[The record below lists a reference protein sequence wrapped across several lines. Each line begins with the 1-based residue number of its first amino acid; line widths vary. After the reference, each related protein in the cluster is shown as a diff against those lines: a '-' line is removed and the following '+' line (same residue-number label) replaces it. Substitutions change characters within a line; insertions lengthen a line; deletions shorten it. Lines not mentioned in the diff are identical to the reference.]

1 MEGPSTGLHVRRRTL
16 GATHSHTFGGT
27 GNAAG
32 TGVVRG
38 ALNVLLCLAP
48 WSESRQRAAT
58 EEHNILHSFTSLFS
72 PAEDGAELELGT
84 ATRCGIEN
92 AGASAYR
99 ANLPPQGGGASD
111 ARRWAFSVSPV
122 KEVIVC
128 VIGLFIMRMGPGSLP
143 AAALPQALEESIAFS
158 LCAAARNRVGR
169 VTTYKPLIDTG
180 THPEASS
187 RGRRKVPLGRLDD
200 KAVPPLVRRRCPAC
214 PQAGVS
220 GAASTMFLELSGT
233 EIKLVYRA
241 DRES

>member
-1 MEGPSTGLHVRRRTL
+1 MDSSTIASQPNGRALD
-16 GATHSHTFGGT
+16 GAACAATH
-27 GNAAG
+27 AG
-32 TGVVRG
+32 RHALASVRG
-38 ALNVLLCLAP
+38 HGERGWHGRRAGRAECTPCLAP
-48 WSESRQRAAT
+48 WSESRQKAAT
-58 EEHNILHSFTSLFS
+58 EEHNILHTFTSLFS

-143 AAALPQALEESIAFS
+143 AAALPQALGIDSFS

-169 VTTYKPLIDTG
+169 VTTFDRYWNP
-180 THPEASS
+180 S
-187 RGRRKVPLGRLDD
+187 RGFFKGAAESTPRAVGRQSCAAVGAP
-200 KAVPPLVRRRCPAC
+200 AVPGLPPRLAEQLLPWFRNFPA
-214 PQAGVS
+214 P
-220 GAASTMFLELSGT
+220 
-233 EIKLVYRA
+233 K
-241 DRES
+241 

>member
-1 MEGPSTGLHVRRRTL
+1 MSHPVRGCGSRRYPWTHRRSPPSRMEGPSTGLHVRR
-16 GATHSHTFGGT
+16 H
-27 GNAAG
+27 AG
-32 TGVVRG
+32 RHLLASVRG
-38 ALNVLLCLAP
+38 HGEYGWHVRRAGRAECTPCPAP

-99 ANLPPQGGGASD
+99 ANLPPQGGGASA

-143 AAALPQALEESIAFS
+143 AVALPQALEESIAFS
-158 LCAAARNRVGR
+158 LCASARNRVGR
-169 VTTYKPLIDTG
+169 VTI
-180 THPEASS
+180 
-187 RGRRKVPLGRLDD
+187 
-200 KAVPPLVRRRCPAC
+200 
-214 PQAGVS
+214 
-220 GAASTMFLELSGT
+220 
-233 EIKLVYRA
+233 
-241 DRES
+241 